1 MNLPIITDDNCH
13 GSFVMDGT
21 GSAAASARRC
31 GHWTES
37 NSARRLEAQEF
48 KMIATLEQATTAD
61 LVRSQTT
68 IASLDRVNKNYGS
81 VRALAGVDFRVHAG
95 EVVALLG
102 PNGAGKTTA
111 VKLLLGLLQP
121 NAGKVR
127 VFGGNPT
134 NPENRMRT
142 GAMLQVGR
150 VPETLRVREHIDLFS
165 SYYQKPMPSAEVLA
179 IAGLEQLSDRKFGEL
194 SGGQKQRVLFA
205 LAICGDPDLLFLDEP
220 TVGLDV
226 EARRMLWDEIRHLVR
241 RGKTVLLTTHYLQ
254 EADAL
259 ADRIAV
265 INKGEIIAEG
275 TPAEIKAETAGKR
288 IRCITSISLET
299 LRQIRGVTEVNE
311 DREAVEIHTGE
322 AEPVLRELLARDA
335 NLSGLEVT
343 SAGLEEAFLALTQ
356 DTTKNGSRSN

>member
-1 MNLPIITDDNCH
+1 LIETSI
-13 GSFVMDGT
+13 
-21 GSAAASARRC
+21 
-31 GHWTES
+31 
-37 NSARRLEAQEF
+37 
-48 KMIATLEQATTAD
+48 IATPSFHNAESRNPGARPSTM
-61 LVRSQTT
+61 V
-68 IASLDRVNKNYGS
+68 ASLENVNKNYGP
-81 VRALAGVDFRVHAG
+81 VRALRNVNFGVRAG

-121 NAGKVR
+121 NTGKAR
-127 VFGGNPT
+127 VFGGDPV
-134 NPENRMRT
+134 NPETRMRT

-165 SYYQKPMPSAEVLA
+165 SYYQRRLPLAEVLA
-179 IAGLEQLSDRKFGEL
+179 AAGLEKLRDRKFGEL

-226 EARRMLWDEIRHLVR
+226 EARRGLWDEIRKMVD

-259 ADRIAV
+259 ADRVAV
-265 INKGEIIAEG
+265 INQGEIIAQG
-275 TPAEIKAETAGKR
+275 TPSEIKSKTSGKR
-288 IRCITSISLET
+288 IRCITSLDIQS
-299 LRQIRGVTEVNE
+299 LRQIAGVREVKE
-311 DREAVEIHTGE
+311 DREAVEITAGE

-335 NLSGLEVT
+335 SLSGLEVT
-343 SAGLEEAFLALTQ
+343 SAGLEEAFIALTQ
-356 DTTKNGSRSN
+356 DSNRNGNNSN

>member
-1 MNLPIITDDNCH
+1 
-13 GSFVMDGT
+13 
-21 GSAAASARRC
+21 
-31 GHWTES
+31 
-37 NSARRLEAQEF
+37 
-48 KMIATLEQATTAD
+48 MIATLEQPRRAD
-61 LVRSQTT
+61 ASVPER
-68 IASLDRVNKNYGS
+68 IVASLEGVNKNYGT
-81 VRALAGVDFRVHAG
+81 VRALRQVDFRVRAG
-95 EVVALLG
+95 EIVALLG

-111 VKLLLGLLQP
+111 VKLLLGLMQP

-127 VFGGNPT
+127 VFAGDPT
-134 NPENRMRT
+134 NPANRTRT

-165 SYYQKPMPSAEVLA
+165 TYYDKPMPAAEVLV
-179 IAGLEQLSDRKFGEL
+179 IAGLEKLGERKFGEL

-226 EARRMLWDEIRHLVR
+226 EARRLLWDEIRKMVS

-265 INKGEIIAEG
+265 INHGEITAEG
-275 TPAEIKAETAGKR
+275 TPAEIKAKTSGKR
-288 IRCITSISLET
+288 IRCITSLST
-299 LRQIRGVTEVNE
+299 AVLRQIAGVREVRE
-311 DREAVEIHTGE
+311 DREAVEIHAGE
-322 AEPVLRELLARDA
+322 AEDVVRELLARDPQLA
-335 NLSGLEVT
+335 GLEVS

-356 DTTKNGSRSN
+356 DSSKNGSI

>member
-1 MNLPIITDDNCH
+1 
-13 GSFVMDGT
+13 
-21 GSAAASARRC
+21 
-31 GHWTES
+31 
-37 NSARRLEAQEF
+37 
-48 KMIATLEQATTAD
+48 MIATMEQAESRVQSSAD
-61 LVRSQTT
+61 VVV
-68 IASLDRVNKNYGS
+68 ASLEGVNKNYGNI
-81 VRALAGVDFRVHAG
+81 RALSGVDFRVRAG

-111 VKLLLGLLQP
+111 VKLLLGLMQP
-121 NAGKVR
+121 NAGRAR
-127 VFGGNPT
+127 VFGGDPT

-165 SYYQKPMPSAEVLA
+165 SYYEKPLPLA
-179 IAGLEQLSDRKFGEL
+179 QILAAAGLEKLSDRKFGDL

-226 EARRMLWDEIRHLVR
+226 EARRMLWDEIRLLVS

-259 ADRIAV
+259 ADRVAV

-275 TPAEIKAETAGKR
+275 TPATIKAQTAGKR
-288 IRCITSISLET
+288 IRCVTSLT
-299 LRQIRGVTEVNE
+299 LNVLRQIPGVTEVVE
-311 DREAVEIHTGE
+311 DREAVELHTGI
-322 AEPVLRELLARDA
+322 AEPVVRELLSRDSA
-335 NLSGLEVT
+335 LSGLEVT

-356 DTTKNGSRSN
+356 DGSKNGSN

>member
-1 MNLPIITDDNCH
+1 
-13 GSFVMDGT
+13 
-21 GSAAASARRC
+21 
-31 GHWTES
+31 
-37 NSARRLEAQEF
+37 
-48 KMIATLEQATTAD
+48 MIATLPHAALPLRSD
-61 LVRSQTT
+61 LVV
-68 IASLDRVNKNYGS
+68 ANLENVNKNYGD
-81 VRALAGVDFRVHAG
+81 VPALRAVNFRVHAG

-111 VKLLLGLLQP
+111 VKLLLGLLQA

-127 VFGGNPT
+127 VFGADPT

-165 SYYQKPMPSAEVLA
+165 TYYQKPMAPGEVLA
-179 IAGLEQLSDRKFGEL
+179 TAGLEKLSDRKFGEL
-194 SGGQKQRVLFA
+194 SGGQRQRVLFA

-226 EARRMLWDEIRHLVR
+226 EARRMLWDEIRQLVS

-259 ADRIAV
+259 ADRVAV

-275 TPAEIKAETAGKR
+275 APAEIKAQTAGKR
-288 IRCITSISLET
+288 IRCITSLALSA
-299 LRQIRGVTEVNE
+299 LRQIPGVNE
-311 DREAVEIHTGE
+311 VKQDREAIELHAAE
-322 AEPVLRELLARDA
+322 AEPVVRELLARDLS
-335 NLSGLEVT
+335 LSGLEVS

-356 DTTKNGSRSN
+356 ENGKNRNPAN